1 MSDSKNQP
9 QSSLPSFLDMMLAMG
24 VLLIVFTLVFNTIR
38 ISSINKE
45 AEKTMAHL
53 CWMTQMVFG
62 VPDTSMTLMEACYG
76 LRDEIFESW
85 GALK

>member
-9 QSSLPSFLDMMLAMG
+9 QAPAISFFDITLSIG
-24 VLLIVFTLVFNTIR
+24 LLILVGTVVFNTIR
-38 ISSINKE
+38 INSINKE
-45 AEKTMAHL
+45 AEKTVAQL